1 MNYMLDTNIIIYA
14 KNRRPVSVIERL
26 LQQKPEDLCIS
37 AITLAELEFGAAKSS
52 NPARN
57 RMALTLFLSGMQV
70 IPFDNRAAQE
80 YGDIRYD
87 LSRRGVVIGGN
98 DMLIAAQARSLG
110 LTLVTNNTREFE
122 RIAGL
127 KLENWIE
134 P

>member
-1 MNYMLDTNIIIYA
+1 MLDTNIIIYA
-14 KNRRPVSVIERL
+14 KNRRPANVIERL
-26 LQQKPEDLCIS
+26 LQQRPEDLCVS

-57 RMALTLFLSGMQV
+57 RMALTLFLSGMRV

-127 KLENWIE
+127 RLENWIE
-134 P
+134 T